1 MAEISQEDF
10 EKLQSHINQQEAE
23 KTTDGI
29 IKNDPEASGRYDAFL
44 SGMTNNEEY
53 KTRWL
58 AEKDF
63 LVL

>member
-1 MAEISQEDF
+1 MADISQEDF
-10 EKLQSHINQQEAE
+10 DKIQSKLNQQEVK

-53 KTRWL
+53 KTRY
-58 AEKDF
+58 
-63 LVL
+63 V